1 MMKVRYG
8 LNTGIKREYESNKTF
23 GGFMKREFLESRYG
37 RLVVSIFGYAVLFSI
52 TGWIAKTVYQWLT
65 N

>member
-1 MMKVRYG
+1 
-8 LNTGIKREYESNKTF
+8 
-23 GGFMKREFLESRYG
+23 MKREFLESRYG